1 MKYLLKNVLHHK
13 LASLLIVITSF
24 LFSPLLYASERIE
37 GCFIATETCEAFRSI
52 KKKSN
57 PDHLKLTIN
66 SSYKVHAKNKP
77 SPSHYQITIPN
88 NTTPLR
94 WVSTSCGRYLR
105 HCQQEAEASH
115 SNNDRRRGNDKNAQY
130 LLALSWEP
138 SFCETHGNK
147 PECKTLTSK
156 RYDATHLS
164 LHGLWP
170 QPKNNAYCG
179 IGDKNKAI
187 DRRKKW
193 HLLPKLN
200 LTTETIKQLKVTMPG
215 YLSNLQRH
223 EWIKHG
229 TCYGTP
235 ANQYYRDSIALTQLV
250 NNSPVGTLLKQHS
263 GKTLTVAKIKA
274 TFDTAF
280 GKGSGKK
287 IAVKCDRKGRLAE
300 LWINLKGKYQQ
311 GITLNKLLGEADKA
325 TKGNCTTAFIDTAR

>member
-1 MKYLLKNVLHHK
+1 MKLLLPNLPH
-13 LASLLIVITSF
+13 IFVITAFF
-24 LFSPLLYASERIE
+24 LSSPLYASERIN
-37 GCFIATETCEAFRSI
+37 GCFIASETCEVFRSI

-57 PDHLKLTIN
+57 PDHIKLTIN
-66 SSYKVHAKNKP
+66 SSYKVQAKNKP
-77 SPSHYQITIPN
+77 SPSHYQILIPN
-88 NTTPLR
+88 NSTPLR
-94 WVSTSCGRYLR
+94 WVSTSCGHYTRDCKQTAKTSQR
-105 HCQQEAEASH
+105 DNNKEAH
-115 SNNDRRRGNDKNAQY
+115 Y

-138 SFCETHGNK
+138 SFCETHGHK

-179 IGDKNKAI
+179 VSDKNKTI

-215 YLSNLQRH
+215 YFSNLQRH

-250 NNSPVGTLLKQHS
+250 NNSPVATLLQQYS
-263 GKTLTVAKIKA
+263 GKILTTAKIKA
-274 TFDTAF
+274 AFDIAF
-280 GKGSGKK
+280 GKGSGEKV
-287 IAVKCDRKGRLAE
+287 AVKCDRKGRLAE

-311 GITLNKLLGEADKA
+311 GITLNKLLGEAEKA
-325 TKGNCTTAFIDTAR
+325 KKGNCATAFIDTAN